1 MTRPSLAALLALST
15 LSTPALAQVPYE
27 ITTETVAYFP
37 LAGPGSTAYAPTAYG
52 LGFAFWDEGVAQVPL
67 PFPFRWFGV
76 PYTSVYVFTNGFL
89 SFSPAPSGAL
99 NILGPPSV
107 VPDSRS
113 LVHNFIA
120 PMWQD
125 LEAGTTPQIRSVVE
139 GSAPNRRVTIEVSG
153 VRRARAPGSAVAF
166 QVRLEEASSSVR
178 IAYDPTGNNGVTGA
192 TIAIEDAQ
200 GVLGANLLES
210 SASCGAGC
218 SCPVRGCASFNVVL
232 PTPPSASDARAIV
245 IRPPMTPELI
255 GSIRGPS
262 GAYPGDGFS
271 AVVQVSN
278 VGLGAAAPSTAR
290 VVLSD
295 DTTIDTSDR
304 FLGSVSVPALAGGQ
318 SSSSTVAL
326 TMPVGLPVSRYFL
339 GLLVD
344 VAGAV
349 TESTETNN
357 SARDPQ
363 GIVTGPD
370 LQVTVAAPLTSGPG
384 EVLTALLGLRSRGAP
399 WAAPVTVRFYLSEN
413 TTFDAADRQIDEL
426 SFTLPNGFALD
437 QSVAL
442 TIPLD
447 QPARAYR
454 LIAVVDPGNV
464 VAEIEEANN
473 VAVSPGA
480 ITLSAPDLDVVD
492 VSAGAT
498 AFRGLAYPLRVRIE
512 NRGGSAARGQT
523 VCVVL
528 SRNALISTVTDP
540 ILQRTAPLT
549 VAGSDALVLRL
560 EPVIPVDTGTGAWSL
575 AVVADCEEVVPEAQE
590 TNNTRRRTDPIVV
603 RDPVPDLTPV
613 SVEVGGSAAAGEAL
627 LTSVVVG
634 NTGPVAGAARV
645 RLVLSSNPGATLSD
659 PVIYDGPMPVP
670 LEAGREQALSL
681 QATLAG
687 DVRSGRYYVGAIV
700 DPEGQVEEVDE
711 ANNVATSLA
720 INVLGSD
727 LAIVSPAPPNAT
739 VGVPYAW
746 RFFAMGAVGS
756 PAVVWSARWRDDR
769 PPPGLTFDAATADL
783 TGTPTQLGTYTL
795 ELTATAGPL
804 VARTTYVILVTP
816 PTLPLS
822 VVSSRLP
829 PAFQGEAYTVQL
841 IAVGGAPPYVWT
853 RAPAAMLP
861 GGLALMP
868 EGLLGGEPTLAGAYV
883 VRVEVRD
890 SQGTIATG
898 DVALDV
904 IDPAT
909 SLSITNTDVPSGS
922 VSEAFDLA
930 FSAQGGT
937 PPLTWRLEGR
947 IPGLSFDAG
956 AARLTG
962 TPTVA
967 GSYPI
972 TLEVKDA
979 RGLLDRNA
987 YVLRVFELGELSIV
1001 TGDGADTLLPRGTVG
1016 KQYATPEGD
1025 AVKLRAAR
1033 RGGAPIDQL
1042 RWLIVLGS
1050 LPPGLVLDPDTGDI
1064 IGMPTTDGLYAFTV
1078 LAFDAS
1084 GDRDRATL
1092 AIAVDQPVSGPLPG
1106 TDGCGCA
1113 TTSAT
1118 APEALPWVVALVL
1131 GLALRRRASRG
1142 RPGRVV
1148 PAASRAAS
1156 GTGLGV
1162 LALAGLVAGVGAAE
1176 AQPVPYVPTRELI
1189 PYSPLAGATRVVPEL
1204 GDGGSVRVALPFDLR
1219 LYGQTYRELTLN
1231 ANGVVFA
1238 SMAGSGFHFP
1248 PSRNPD
1254 PSTPNGFVAGL
1265 WGDWCAGSVNACG
1278 GPVGPADA
1286 GVYYLIDSTPGAGSI
1301 TVEYRGLRHFADFV
1315 VASDL
1320 NFQIKLYEGA
1330 AEQIE
1335 LSYGPMLQ
1343 GESFS
1348 GQPSFWSVR
1357 VGVEAL
1363 DGRYGTWLA
1372 PCDGVASC
1380 DNAAVQS
1387 LSGSRIRLVAD
1398 AGEDVAIGSV
1408 SAPAVVYPGLSA
1420 PVRVRYVSRH
1430 GAPLGPTRVAVYLAA
1445 GTESSTV
1452 GARRLLETEPLTLGA
1467 YETRVL
1473 DLDVPMPADLLPS
1486 RRALLVVADDGDLLA
1501 ETDEANNLGAAAQ
1514 VRVAERA
1521 PDLVA
1526 SGLVARSLR
1535 VRPGAPLTAAWV
1547 VHNAGNLPTR
1557 ARAQLYLSANTAVTP
1572 TDEPLGAPLEL
1583 DLEAGQ
1589 TASGTV
1595 TADVPAPH
1603 RVGAY
1608 TLGLVVDPQ
1617 GAVRELDETNNVARA
1632 EDAVVIADDAVV
1644 FVTEALPPATLT
1656 VAYEARVVAD
1666 GGDRAP
1672 TLRLTLGTLPR
1683 GLVFAADRGS
1693 FFGIPLEVGTF
1704 PLELEASSG
1713 GRTARRSFELVVVAP
1728 SVPLT
1733 FLTQSLPVGVVG
1745 SDYVGPVQLVG
1756 GTPPL
1761 GWRVLGSLPPGLD
1774 LASDGALVGTPRVA
1788 GAYPF
1793 GLEVRD
1799 NAAHTASVALS
1810 IEIRTPGNLT
1820 ALDGALER
1828 GRVGQPYRARL
1839 VALGGTEP
1847 YRWTAVG
1854 AVPSGLEITEAG
1866 EVVGTPTELGT
1877 FDLGVRV
1884 DDASGQVDTNRYTLV
1899 VEPEG
1904 RLAMVVERFE
1914 PAVVGAPYRA
1924 LLRVDG
1930 GRRPYTW
1937 AVLEQ
1942 EGALPPGIVAAPGDP
1957 AQGESTNDL
1966 SLAGTITTPGV
1977 WAFTVRLRDAQG
1989 LVVERPLALVAAP
2002 PPPPPP
2008 PEPSGCAAVRA
2019 AAGVSAD
2026 LPFLVLVYSALFFG
2040 RARSRSRRTR
2050 GAVSQESSC

>member
-37 LAGPGSTAYAPTAYG
+37 LAGPGSTVYTPTAYA
-52 LGFAFWDEGVAQVPL
+52 LGFAFWDEGAVQVPL
-67 PFPFRWFGV
+67 PFAFRWFGV

-89 SFSPAPSGAL
+89 SFSPVPSGAL
-99 NILGPPSV
+99 NILGPPAV
-107 VPDSRS
+107 VPDPRG
-113 LVHNFIA
+113 LIHNFIA

-125 LEAGTTPQIRSVVE
+125 LEGGTTPQIRSVVE

-153 VRRARAPGSAVAF
+153 VRRARAPGTSVGF

-178 IAYDPTGNNGVTGA
+178 IAYDPTGNNGLTGA

-200 GVLGANLLES
+200 GVLGANLLEA

-218 SCPVRGCASFNVVL
+218 SCPIRGCASFNVVL
-232 PTPPSASDARAIV
+232 PNPPSASDARAIV

-278 VGLGAAAPSTAR
+278 VGLGAAAASTAR

-304 FLGSVSVPALAGGQ
+304 FLGSVSVAALAGGQ
-318 SSSSTVAL
+318 SASSTVAL
-326 TMPVGLPVSRYFL
+326 VMPVGLPVSRYYL

-370 LQVTVAAPLTSGPG
+370 LQATVAAPLTSGPG

-413 TTFDAADRQIDEL
+413 TTLDAADRQIDER
-426 SFTLPNGFALD
+426 SFTLPNGFTLD
-437 QSVAL
+437 QSVDL
-442 TIPLD
+442 TVPLD
-447 QPARAYR
+447 QPARAFR
-454 LIAVVDPGNV
+454 LIAVVDPGNA

-473 VAVSPGA
+473 VAVSPGS
-480 ITLSAPDLDVVD
+480 ITLSSPDLDVVD
-492 VSAGAT
+492 LSAGST
-498 AFRGLAYPLRVRIE
+498 AFRGLPYPVRVRIE
-512 NRGGSAARGQT
+512 NRGGSAARSQT

-540 ILQRTAPLT
+540 ILLRTAPLT

-575 AVVADCEEVVPEAQE
+575 AAVADCDEVVPEAQE
-590 TNNTRRRTDPIVV
+590 TNNTRRRTDTITV

-659 PVIYDGPMPVP
+659 PVIYDGAMPVP
-670 LEAGREQALSL
+670 LESGREQALAL

-700 DPEGQVEEVDE
+700 DPDGQVEEVDE
-711 ANNVATSLA
+711 ANNVATSQA
-720 INVLGSD
+720 IDVLGSD

-739 VGVPYAW
+739 IGVPYAW

-769 PPPGLTFDAATADL
+769 PPPGLSFDAARADL

-795 ELTATAGPL
+795 ELTVTAGPL
-804 VARTTYVILVTP
+804 VARATYVLLVTP

-829 PAFQGEAYTVQL
+829 PAFQDESYAVQL

-853 RAPAAMLP
+853 RGPASMLP
-861 GGLALMP
+861 GGLALSP
-868 EGLLGGEPTLAGAYV
+868 EGVLGGEPTLAGAYV

-890 SQGTIATG
+890 AQGTIASG

-922 VSEAFDLA
+922 VSEAFDLTFA
-930 FSAQGGT
+930 AQGGT
-937 PPLTWRLEGR
+937 PPLTWKLEGR
-947 IPGLSFDAG
+947 IPGLSFEAG
-956 AARLTG
+956 SARLTG

-972 TLEVKDA
+972 TVEVKDA

-1001 TGDGADTLLPRGTVG
+1001 TGDGAETLLPRGTLG

-1033 RGGAPIDQL
+1033 RGGAPIDRL
-1042 RWLIVLGS
+1042 RWLIVLGA
-1050 LPPGLVLDPDTGDI
+1050 LPPGLVLDPETGDI
-1064 IGMPTTDGLYAFTV
+1064 IGMPTAEGLYAFTV

-1092 AIAVDQPVSGPLPG
+1092 AIAVDAPTTGPAPG

-1113 TTSAT
+1113 TTPSAST
-1118 APEALPWVVALVL
+1118 EGLPWIVLAVVGLGMLRRARRPHGRPHAAAHRASRSALGVL
-1131 GLALRRRASRG
+1131 GL
-1142 RPGRVV
+1142 V
-1148 PAASRAAS
+1148 
-1156 GTGLGV
+1156 
-1162 LALAGLVAGVGAAE
+1162 GLVHALPAE
-1176 AQPVPYVPTRELI
+1176 AQPVPYVPTRELV
-1189 PYSPLAGATRVVPEL
+1189 PYAPLVAATRVLPEL
-1204 GDGGSVRVALPFDLR
+1204 GDGGSTRVPLPFSLR
-1219 LYGQTYRELTLN
+1219 LYGQTYRELTIN

-1238 SMAGSGFHFP
+1238 SAVGSGFHFP
-1248 PSRNPD
+1248 PSRNPE

-1315 VASDL
+1315 VASDV

-1335 LSYGPMLQ
+1335 LSYGPMVQ

-1372 PCDGVASC
+1372 PCDGVGPC
-1380 DNAAVQS
+1380 DNAAVQG

-1398 AGEDVAIGSV
+1398 AGEDVAIGAV
-1408 SAPAVVYPGLSA
+1408 TAPAVVYPGLTA

-1430 GAPLGPTRVAVYLAA
+1430 GAPLGPARVAVYLAA
-1445 GTESSTV
+1445 GTDSSTV
-1452 GARRLLETEPLTLGA
+1452 VARRLLETASLTLGA

-1473 DLDVPMPADLLPS
+1473 DLDVPIPADLVPS
-1486 RRALLVVADDGDLLA
+1486 RRALLVVADDGDALA
-1501 ETDEANNLGAAAQ
+1501 ETDESNNLGAPAQ

-1526 SGLVARSLR
+1526 SGLIARTLR

-1547 VHNAGNLPTR
+1547 VHNGGNLPAR
-1557 ARAQLYLSANTAVTP
+1557 GRAQLYLSTNTAVTP

-1589 TASGTV
+1589 TATGTL
-1595 TADVPAPH
+1595 TAIVPTPH

-1632 EDAVVIADDAVV
+1632 EDAVVVADDAVV

-1683 GLVFAADRGS
+1683 GVVFAADRGS

-1713 GRTARRSFELVVVAP
+1713 GRTTRRSFDLVVVAP

-1733 FLTQSLPVGVVG
+1733 FLTASLPVGVVG

-1799 NAAHTASVALS
+1799 NAAHTATVALS

-1820 ALDGALER
+1820 ALDGSLER
-1828 GRVGQPYRARL
+1828 GRVGQAYRARL

-1847 YRWTAVG
+1847 YRWSAVG
-1854 AVPSGLEITEAG
+1854 ALPPGLEISEAG

-1884 DDASGQVDTNRYTLV
+1884 DDASGQVDTNRYALV

-1904 RLAMVVERFE
+1904 RLAMVIERFE
-1914 PAVVGAPYRA
+1914 PAIVGAPYRA

-1930 GRRPYTW
+1930 GRRPYAW

-1942 EGALPPGIVAAPGDP
+1942 EGALPPGIVAGPGDP

-1966 SLAGTITTPGV
+1966 SLAGTIATPGV

-1989 LVVERPLALVAAP
+1989 LVVERPLALVAAVP
-2002 PPPPPP
+2002 PPPPA
-2008 PEPSGCAAVRA
+2008 PEPSGCTTVRA
-2019 AAGVSAD
+2019 APGVSAD
-2026 LPFLVLVYSALFFG
+2026 LPFFVLVYSALFFG
-2040 RARSRSRRTR
+2040 RARSRSRRGC

>member
-1 MTRPSLAALLALST
+1 MFRPSLVSLLALSM
-15 LSTPALAQVPYE
+15 LAPPALAQVPYE

-37 LAGPGSTAYAPTAYG
+37 LAGPGSTVHAPTAYA

-67 PFPFRWFGV
+67 PFAFRWFGV

-89 SFSPAPSGAL
+89 SFSPVPSGTL
-99 NILGPPSV
+99 NILGPPAL
-107 VPDSRS
+107 VPDPRGTI
-113 LVHNFIA
+113 HNYIA

-125 LEAGTTPQIRSVVE
+125 LEGGTSPQIRSVVE

-192 TIAIEDAQ
+192 TVAIEDAQ
-200 GVLGANLLES
+200 GVLGANLLDA

-218 SCPVRGCASFNVVL
+218 TCPIRGCASFNVVL
-232 PTPPSASDARAIV
+232 PNPPSASDARAIV
-245 IRPPMTPELI
+245 IRPPMAPELI

-278 VGLGAAAPSTAR
+278 VGLGAAGASTAR

-295 DTTIDTSDR
+295 DTTIDTNDR

-318 SSSSTVAL
+318 SLSSTVAL
-326 TMPVGLPVSRYFL
+326 TMPVGLPVSRYYL

-349 TESTETNN
+349 VESSEGNN

-370 LQVTVAAPLTSGPG
+370 LSATIAAPLTSGPG

-399 WAAPVTVRFYLSEN
+399 WIAPVTVRFYLSEN
-413 TTFDAADRQIDEL
+413 ATFDAADRQIDEQ

-437 QSVAL
+437 QSVSL

-473 VAVSPGA
+473 TAVSPGN
-480 ITLSAPDLDVVD
+480 ITLSSPDLDVVELT
-492 VSAGAT
+492 AGGT
-498 AFRGLAYPLRVRIE
+498 AFRGLPYPLRVRIE
-512 NRGGSAARGQT
+512 NRGGSAARNQT

-540 ILQRTAPLT
+540 ILQRTPPLT

-560 EPVIPVDTGTGAWSL
+560 EPVVPVDTGTGAWSL
-575 AVVADCEEVVPEAQE
+575 AVVADCDEQVPEAQE
-590 TNNTRRRTDPIVV
+590 TNNTRRRTDTITV

-645 RLVLSSNPGATLSD
+645 RLVLSSNPGATTSD

-670 LEAGREQALSL
+670 LEAGREQALAL

-687 DVRSGRYYVGAIV
+687 DVRTGRYYVGAIV

-711 ANNVATSLA
+711 ANNIATSMA

-727 LAIVSPAPPNAT
+727 LAIVSPPPPNAT
-739 VGVPYAW
+739 IGVPYAW
-746 RFFAMGAVGS
+746 RFFAMGAAGS
-756 PAVVWSARWRDDR
+756 PAFVWSARWRDDR
-769 PPPGLTFDAATADL
+769 PPPGLSFDAATADL

-795 ELTATAGPL
+795 ELTVTAGPL
-804 VARTTYVILVTP
+804 VARATYVLLVTP

-829 PAFQGEAYTVQL
+829 PAFQDERYTVQL

-853 RAPAAMLP
+853 RAPSAMLP
-861 GGLALMP
+861 GGLALSP
-868 EGLLGGEPTLAGAYV
+868 EGTLGGEPTLAGAYV

-890 SQGTIATG
+890 AQGTIASG

-909 SLSITNTDVPSGS
+909 SLSIDNTDVPSGS
-922 VSEAFDLA
+922 VSEAFDVTFA
-930 FSAQGGT
+930 AQGGT
-937 PPLTWRLEGR
+937 PPLTWTLDGR
-947 IPGLSFDAG
+947 IPGLAFDAA

-972 TLEVKDA
+972 TVQVKDA

-1016 KQYATPEGD
+1016 RQYATPEGD

-1033 RGGAPIDQL
+1033 RGGAPIDGL
-1042 RWLIVLGS
+1042 RWLLALGS
-1050 LPPGLVLDPDTGDI
+1050 LPPGLILDPETGDL
-1064 IGMPTTDGLYAFTV
+1064 IGTPTTEGLYPFTV

-1092 AIAVDQPVSGPLPG
+1092 AIAVDAPVTGPAPEE
-1106 TDGCGCA
+1106 DGCGCA
-1113 TTSAT
+1113 TTPASSGAG
-1118 APEALPWVVALVL
+1118 LPWLVVALGLLGWSRSSRRSAPRSRVLRRAAPPAVVVL
-1131 GLALRRRASRG
+1131 GLVALAA
-1142 RPGRVV
+1142 
-1148 PAASRAAS
+1148 AASP
-1156 GTGLGV
+1156 V
-1162 LALAGLVAGVGAAE
+1162 H
-1176 AQPVPYVPTRELI
+1176 AQPVPYVPTRELV
-1189 PYSPLAGATRVVPEL
+1189 PYTPLARGTRVVPEL
-1204 GDGGSVRVALPFDLR
+1204 GDGGSVRVPLPFELR
-1219 LYGQTYRELTLN
+1219 LYGQAYRELTVN

-1238 SMAGSGFHFP
+1238 SAAGSGFHFP

-1254 PSTPNGFVAGL
+1254 ASTPNGFVAGL

-1286 GVYYLIDSTPGAGSI
+1286 GVYYLIDNTPGAGSI
-1301 TVEYRGLRHFADFV
+1301 TVEYRGIRHFADFV
-1315 VASDL
+1315 VASDI

-1348 GQPSFWSVR
+1348 GQPSFWSAR
-1357 VGVEAL
+1357 VGVESL

-1372 PCDGVASC
+1372 PCDGVGAC

-1408 SAPAVVYPGLSA
+1408 TAPAVVYPGLTA

-1430 GAPLGPTRVAVYLAA
+1430 GVALGPARVAVYLAA
-1445 GTESSTV
+1445 GTDSSTV
-1452 GARRLLETEPLTLGA
+1452 GARRLLETAPLTLDP
-1467 YETRVL
+1467 YETRL
-1473 DLDVPMPADLLPS
+1473 LELDVPIPADVLPS
-1486 RRALLVVADDGDLLA
+1486 RRALLVMADDGDALA
-1501 ETDEANNLGAAAQ
+1501 ETDEGNNLGAAAV

-1535 VRPGAPLTAAWV
+1535 VRPGAALTAAWV
-1547 VHNAGNLPTR
+1547 VHNAGNLPVR
-1557 ARAQLYLSANTAVTP
+1557 GRAQLYLSTNTAITP

-1583 DLEAGQ
+1583 ELEAGE
-1589 TASGTV
+1589 TATGTL
-1595 TADVPAPH
+1595 TAMVPAPH
-1603 RVGAY
+1603 RVGSY

-1617 GAVRELDETNNVARA
+1617 GLVRELDETNNVARA
-1632 EDAVVIADDAVV
+1632 EDAVVVADDAVV

-1672 TLRLTLGTLPR
+1672 TLRLTQGALPR
-1683 GLVFAADRGS
+1683 GLLFAADRGS
-1693 FFGIPLEVGTF
+1693 IFGIPLEVGTF
-1704 PLELEASSG
+1704 PVELEASSG
-1713 GRTARRSFELVVVAP
+1713 GRTTRRSFDLVVVQP
-1728 SVPLT
+1728 TVPLT
-1733 FLTQSLPVGVVG
+1733 FLTDTLPVGVVG

-1774 LASDGALVGTPRVA
+1774 LASDGAIVGTPRVA

-1799 NAAHTASVALS
+1799 NAAHTATVALS
-1810 IEIRTPGNLT
+1810 LEVRTPGNLT
-1820 ALDGALER
+1820 ALDVALER
-1828 GRVGQPYRARL
+1828 GRVGAPYRARL
-1839 VALGGTEP
+1839 IAVGGAEP
-1847 YRWTAVG
+1847 YRWAAVG
-1854 AVPSGLEITEAG
+1854 AVPAGLEVTEAG
-1866 EVVGTPTELGT
+1866 ELVGTPTALGT

-1884 DDASGQVDTNRYTLV
+1884 DDAAGQVDTNRYTLV

-1904 RLAMVVERFE
+1904 RLAIVVESFE
-1914 PAVVGAPYRA
+1914 VATVGVPYRA

-1930 GRRPYTW
+1930 GIRPFAW

-1942 EGALPPGIVAAPGDP
+1942 EGPLPPGIVAAPGDP
-1957 AQGESTNDL
+1957 ARGESTNDL
-1966 SLAGTITTPGV
+1966 SLAGTIAAPGV

-1989 LVVERPLALVAAP
+1989 LVAERPLALVAAAP
-2002 PPPPPP
+2002 PPPPA
-2008 PEPSGCAAVRA
+2008 PEPSGCAAVRGTP
-2019 AAGVSAD
+2019 GVSAD
-2026 LPFLVLVYSALFFG
+2026 LPLLVLMYSALVFR
-2040 RARSRSRRTR
+2040 RARSRPRRGS
-2050 GAVSQESSC
+2050 GAASQESSC